1 MSRRS
6 EQRRDAA
13 FILYEA
19 EVAGASVSDLLERG
33 ASPLTRSLVHA
44 ADDRGEQL
52 DQIIGRYSIGWSI
65 ERIATLERCI
75 MRIALV
81 EMLYPDAVPAEV
93 PIPPEGAIDSA
104 VEVAKKYCG
113 EQSPGF
119 VNGIL
124 NAAMAEIGQTPP
136 DDD

>member
-13 FILYEA
+13 FILYES
-19 EVAGASVSDLLERG
+19 EVAGASVSALLERG
-33 ASPLTRSLVHA
+33 ASPLTRSLVHV

-81 EMLYPDAVPAEV
+81 EMLYPDAVPADA
-93 PIPPEGAIDSA
+93 PIPPEGAIDNA